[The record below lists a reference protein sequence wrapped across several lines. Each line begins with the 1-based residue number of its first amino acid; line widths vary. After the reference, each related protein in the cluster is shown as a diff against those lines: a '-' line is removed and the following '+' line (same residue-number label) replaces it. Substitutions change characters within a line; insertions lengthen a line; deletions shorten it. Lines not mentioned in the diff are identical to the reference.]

1 MAALGMLDRM
11 LDIDPELDQRYPGLE
26 ARMRFYHPLLSGMVR
41 VVVVLATLVLLAQF
55 WGFGG
60 LEWIGASALGQRMVS
75 ALLTIG
81 VTVLAAVAA
90 WEAVNTTVQ
99 RHLANLQREAQAA
112 RSARL
117 RTLLPM
123 LRTVLMITILLV
135 VALMVLSEIGVNIA
149 PLLAGA
155 GVLGIAIGF
164 GSQKLVQD
172 VITGLFLLLE
182 NTMQVGDVVTLGGLT
197 GVVEHLSIRTI
208 RLRAEDGSL
217 HVIPFSAVTTVT
229 NMTRDF
235 AHAVVET
242 QVTYKD
248 DYDKVVEVLRQIVR
262 EMRVEPRWQNEIR
275 DELEVMGLQRFA
287 DTGVIIKCRIR
298 CGPFG
303 RWSVGREFNRR
314 MKLAFDANGIE
325 MPFVR
330 PGGTV

>member
-1 MAALGMLDRM
+1 
-11 LDIDPELDQRYPGLE
+11 
-26 ARMRFYHPLLSGMVR
+26 
-41 VVVVLATLVLLAQF
+41 
-55 WGFGG
+55 
-60 LEWIGASALGQRMVS
+60 
-75 ALLTIG
+75 
-81 VTVLAAVAA
+81 
-90 WEAVNTTVQ
+90 
-99 RHLANLQREAQAA
+99 
-112 RSARL
+112 
-117 RTLLPM
+117 
-123 LRTVLMITILLV
+123 
-135 VALMVLSEIGVNIA
+135 
-149 PLLAGA
+149 
-155 GVLGIAIGF
+155 
-164 GSQKLVQD
+164 
-172 VITGLFLLLE
+172 
-182 NTMQVGDVVTLGGLT
+182 
-197 GVVEHLSIRTI
+197 
-208 RLRAEDGSL
+208 
-217 HVIPFSAVTTVT
+217 VTTVT